1 MSANPLLILA
11 IAASIISCEGK
22 KGIPK
27 KPFYVI
33 GIEPSG
39 SDYRVFYID
48 ADSNQYSFEMD
59 WLDHGKYKPGDIIE

>member
-1 MSANPLLILA
+1 MSANLKVCLILA
-11 IAASIISCEGK
+11 IALISCEEK

-59 WLDHGKYKPGDIIE
+59 WLDHGKYTPGDIIK